1 MVLKIFA
8 IKNKKYIFGYFF
20 VDLENDDCYIELNEG
35 LDNYPV
41 FFDIFIN
48 KKKYI
53 IESYWTRKWIEER
66 VIPAERQNIND
77 ILKDNGFKYYNEIL
91 MIIASKAHSS
101 MDDNYLKEIKYN
113 EISDFVKER
122 RKHLIKDFIYL
133 KEKNKII
140 VFFEDGISKMI
151 DLKTKNNKPF
161 INSFGSELISTSYE
175 FYSYDDIYKNGEE
188 TPLLYDDLLNYIGDN
203 ILSTNAIKKE
213 YDYSRQY
220 VNKLKQEKKIY
231 ELHDN
236 LFIYNDIKTYKNK

>member
-1 MVLKIFA
+1 MKIYE
-8 IKNKKYIFGYFF
+8 IKNKKRVYGYFF

-35 LDNYPV
+35 FDDYPI
-41 FFDIFIN
+41 FFDIFIKKN
-48 KKKYI
+48 KFI

-66 VIPAERQNIND
+66 VIPESRHNIKD
-77 ILKDNGFKYYNEIL
+77 VLKDNGFKYYNEIL

-101 MDDNYLKEIKYN
+101 MDDNYLKQIKY
-113 EISDFVKER
+113 EEVSDCVKER

-133 KEKNKII
+133 KERNKVI
-140 VFFEDGISKMI
+140 VFFENNESKMI
-151 DLKTKNNKPF
+151 DLKTINNKPF

-188 TPLLYDDLLNYIGDN
+188 TPLLYDDLLNYINDN
-203 ILSTNAIKKE
+203 ILSTNDIKKE